1 MINFSTS
8 RNNDRYIKYLN
19 STILPVPI
27 PRNTIKEKH
36 DAVLLLFKKNIDHL
50 YIHVVS
56 KKCVNI
62 FFG

>member
-19 STILPVPI
+19 YTILPGPI

-50 YIHVVS
+50 CIHVVY
-56 KKCVNI
+56 
-62 FFG
+62 